1 MRKFTLFFVFL
12 TVTALAMAQKPVVT
26 KVWEHSINSTAVWED
41 GIPIVPGTVPEWMGN
56 MLERG
61 MAFYDGKLYI
71 MSRKTN
77 PPEIVVLDGLTGDK
91 LSAIPVDT
99 ALVKGGTYAVND
111 IVVTPSGKILFCN
124 LSTNSHTQAFKVY
137 MMTEKAGGGYTTT
150 NVLAWNSQDTIDGVV
165 QPFMRLGDAFGFYGD
180 VSEEGDGYI
189 LVGDA
194 NAAAPEPKV
203 LRFDITA
210 GVVSQEPVI
219 ITLKAVYPA
228 PVGTAIPKLGIT
240 PRFWPMS
247 ADLFW
252 ADGHSVYPTLYN
264 MQGELLSTFN
274 GPQKFINPGVSGV
287 AFFTFM
293 GKDFLVGPT
302 TSHNNGAATTA
313 PKAAF
318 QLFQIPA
325 EGAEGADSVA
335 VFPELGLG
343 GNTNSSYAS
352 PIALD
357 IQSDKVLMYI
367 MSPYNGVACYA
378 LTMVGEV
385 GNNTWNMSDP
395 AFNALGSMVKDTVVN
410 GLSIYAAEGK
420 AMVVDGSN
428 KTFEEWTFTHRIKFG
443 GTGAYDTEG
452 KPVNRVLSFDVEGS
466 SKITIV
472 LTSSNNDDV
481 RTLNIAVNHKDSIL
495 GTMSAPAGSLAKESI
510 EYHGGPATIYLS
522 SASSGLNIYLIKVE
536 PLATSLPEVLA
547 PGREFKLYPNPAR
560 ERVYIN
566 VDQPV
571 EVGVFSI
578 TGSLM
583 MTKRIESANDALDIS
598 GLTRGMYLVRSM
610 KSNQF
615 ALKLIVQ

>member
-1 MRKFTLFFVFL
+1 MFFVFL

-26 KVWEHSINSTAVWED
+26 KVWEHSVNSTATWED
-41 GIPIVPGTVPEWMGN
+41 GIPIVPGVVPDWMGN

-71 MSRKTN
+71 MSRKNN
-77 PPEIVVLDGLTGDK
+77 PPEIVELDGLTGNK

-111 IVVTPSGKILFCN
+111 IAITPGGKMLFCN
-124 LSTNSHTQAFKVY
+124 LSTNSHTQPFKVY
-137 MMTEKAGGGYTTT
+137 MMTRKEGGGYTTT
-150 NVLAWNSQDTIDGVV
+150 NILSWTSQDTIEGVA

-180 VSEEGDGYI
+180 ISEEGDGYI

-219 ITLKAVYPA
+219 IKLKAVYPA

-325 EGAEGADSVA
+325 EGAEGADSIA
-335 VFPELGLG
+335 VFPEIGLG

-378 LTMVGEV
+378 LTMVGEE
-385 GNNTWNMSDP
+385 GNNTWNMSDA
-395 AFNALGSMVKDTVVN
+395 AFNALGSMVTTQVVN
-410 GLSIYAAEGK
+410 GLTIHAAEGK
-420 AMVVDGSN
+420 SVDVDANN
-428 KTFEEWTFTHRIKFG
+428 KSLDGWKFTHRLKFNGSG
-443 GTGAYDTEG
+443 GFDAEG
-452 KPVNRVLSFDVEGS
+452 NPTNRVLSFPVPGPT
-466 SKITIV
+466 KITV
-472 LTSSNNDDV
+472 YLQSSSSEED
-481 RTLNIAVNHKDSIL
+481 RTLNVAVNHKDSVVGTIPAL
-495 GTMSAPAGSLAKESI
+495 GASISKGVVEYTGDAGTL
-510 EYHGGPATIYLS
+510 YLS
-522 SASSGLNIYLIKVE
+522 SLNKGINIYLIQVE
-536 PLATSLPEVLA
+536 PLATLLPEVLA

-560 ERVYIN
+560 ERVYLN

-610 KSNQF
+610 TSNQF

>member
-26 KVWEHSINSTAVWED
+26 KVWEHSVNSTATWED
-41 GIPIVPGTVPEWMGN
+41 GIPIVPGTVPAWMGGTT
-56 MLERG
+56 ERG
-61 MAFYDGKLYI
+61 MAFYDGKVYI

-99 ALVKGGTYAVND
+99 ALVKGGTFAVND
-111 IVVTPSGKILFCN
+111 ITFTPGGKILFCN
-124 LSTNSHTQAFKVY
+124 LSTNSHTQPFKVY
-137 MMTEKAGGGYTTT
+137 MMTGMEGGGYTTT
-150 NVLAWNSQDTIDGVV
+150 NILSWNSQDTIDGVP
-165 QPFMRLGDAFGFYGD
+165 QTSMRLGDAFGFYGD
-180 VSEEGDGYI
+180 ISEEGDGYI

-194 NAAAPEPKV
+194 NAAAPEPMV

-210 GVVSQEPVI
+210 GVVNQEPVI
-219 ITLKAVYPA
+219 IKLKAVYPA

-240 PRFWPMS
+240 PRFWPLS

-274 GPQKFINPGVSGV
+274 GPHKFINPGVSGV

-302 TSHNNGAATTA
+302 TSHANASAPNA

-318 QLFQIPA
+318 QLFHIP
-325 EGAEGADSVA
+325 EVGAEGADSVA

-343 GNTNSSYAS
+343 GNSNTSYAM
-352 PIALD
+352 PIGLD
-357 IQSDKVLMYI
+357 IQADKVLMYI
-367 MSPYNGVACYA
+367 LSPNNGIACYA
-378 LTMVGEV
+378 LTMVGEE
-385 GNNTWNMSDP
+385 GNNTWNMSDA
-395 AFNALGSMVKDTVVN
+395 AFNALGSMVATQVVN
-410 GLSIYAAEGK
+410 GLTIYAAEGK
-420 AMVVDGSN
+420 NVDVDANN
-428 KTFEEWTFTHRIKFG
+428 KSLDGWKFTHRLKFG
-443 GTGAYDTEG
+443 GSGAFDTEG
-452 KPVNRVLSFDVEGS
+452 KPVNRVLSFPVPGPT
-466 SKITIV
+466 KITV
-472 LTSSNNDDV
+472 YLQSSSSDED
-481 RTLNIAVNHKDSIL
+481 RTLNVAVNHKDSIVGTIPAL
-495 GTMSAPAGSLAKESI
+495 GASISKGVVEYTGAAG
-510 EYHGGPATIYLS
+510 TIYLS
-522 SASSGLNIYLIKVE
+522 SLNKGINIYLIQVE
-536 PLATSLPEVLA
+536 PLATLLPEVLA

-583 MTKRIESANDALDIS
+583 MTKRIESSNDPLDIS